1 MMPSGKMMV
10 VWSVL
15 ILGPVIAEYAKCAAS
30 TVTPRTPSASAKL
43 GRGGGSGAAAVAGE
57 SNQTRSAQPSEIS
70 PAPREFAAVGE
81 RRGISV
87 DFDRYGIRPR
97 GTKSLATNE
106 ESPKSDRGDSG
117 ASGTCPVMSVARV
130 SSPWFL
136 GGRRPKAMLNSRGVE
151 AARIT
156 HHQAPVEQNRVPGQ
170 R

>member
-1 MMPSGKMMV
+1 VSPGTSLAGKEGMAQVLPSGKMMV
-10 VWSVL
+10 VRSVL

-43 GRGGGSGAAAVAGE
+43 GRGGDSGAAAVAGE

-70 PAPREFAAVGE
+70 PAPREFD
-81 RRGISV
+81 ISV

-117 ASGTCPVMSVARV
+117 ASGRV
-130 SSPWFL
+130 L
-136 GGRRPKAMLNSRGVE
+136 
-151 AARIT
+151 
-156 HHQAPVEQNRVPGQ
+156 
-170 R
+170 